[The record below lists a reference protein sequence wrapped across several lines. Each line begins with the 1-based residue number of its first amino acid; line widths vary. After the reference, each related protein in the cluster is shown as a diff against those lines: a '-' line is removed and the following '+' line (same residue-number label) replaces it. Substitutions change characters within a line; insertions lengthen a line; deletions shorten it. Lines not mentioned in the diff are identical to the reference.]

1 MTAQPKPNPEPAG
14 ADAGSHA
21 NSNAGRRAGAASNA
35 EPDAMPNADWD
46 AAADAT
52 PNAMPNAALNA
63 TPSATTQAD
72 AARRDAW
79 WRRLRAA
86 PHGYDLFHAL
96 RWLDA
101 LSPEHAPSGYA
112 SRPRD
117 EPVRF
122 GQAPSLAFA
131 AAMLADVRDEAPR
144 PRVAIHGFG
153 LFGPN
158 GPLPS
163 HLTEYAY
170 ERATQH
176 DDPTFA
182 AFADLFHHRLIL
194 LFYRAWAD
202 AQPTVSLDRPARA
215 RFDRYVAS
223 LIGPCDARSCDAPRG
238 ANALAPH
245 AKYHQA
251 GHLVRHTRNPEGLVQ
266 ILQRYFGVRARI
278 VEHVPQWVMLDRA
291 QRCAI
296 RATRPTQPLGGAV
309 LGRAVRDAQSR
320 FRIVLGPLTLDEYRR
335 FLPGGAHARRLAQW
349 VREYVG
355 IEFDWD
361 VQLELAR
368 GEVPALALGSRDGLG
383 RTAWLGER
391 LDPGPARDLVLGY
404 DGRARGGAGL
414 GAGVARAR
422 STVADQAAAADAFDR
437 QPA

>member
-1 MTAQPKPNPEPAG
+1 MAGARRQAARDMTTNPKPAAANAG
-14 ADAGSHA
+14 ANA
-21 NSNAGRRAGAASNA
+21 NANAS
-35 EPDAMPNADWD
+35 
-46 AAADAT
+46 
-52 PNAMPNAALNA
+52 
-63 TPSATTQAD
+63 AD
-72 AARRDAW
+72 AARRAAW

-86 PHGYDLFHAL
+86 PHGYDLFQAL

-101 LSPEHAPSGYA
+101 LSPEHAPFGYA
-112 SRPRD
+112 SRPHD
-117 EPVRF
+117 EPVRL
-122 GQAPSLAFA
+122 GQAPSLTFA
-131 AAMLADVRDEAPR
+131 AAMLADVRDDGPR
-144 PRVAIHGFG
+144 PRIAIHGFG

-170 ERATQH
+170 ERVKQH

-215 RFDRYVAS
+215 RFDTYVAS
-223 LIGPCDARSCDAPRG
+223 LIGRRGERSGDAPR
-238 ANALAPH
+238 AADALAPH
-245 AKYHQA
+245 AKYFHA

-266 ILQRYFGVRARI
+266 ILRRYFGVPARI

-296 RATRPTQPLGGAV
+296 RATRPTLPLGGTV
-309 LGRAVRDAQSR
+309 LGCAVRDAQSR
-320 FRIVLGPLTLDEYRR
+320 FRIVLGPLTLDAYRQ
-335 FLPGGAHARRLAQW
+335 FLPGGVHARRLAQW

-361 VQLELAR
+361 VQLELAHD
-368 GEVPALALGSRDGLG
+368 EVPALALGSRHGLG

-404 DGRARGGAGL
+404 DARARGASAGIKS
-414 GAGVARAR
+414 ARAPA
-422 STVADQAAAADAFDR
+422 ADRAADAAALHR

>member
-1 MTAQPKPNPEPAG
+1 MAG
-14 ADAGSHA
+14 ARRQAARGMTTNLKPDSPAAHA
-21 NSNAGRRAGAASNA
+21 HERAGAKQDASPNRSSSPSA
-35 EPDAMPNADWD
+35 HPNLVPNA
-46 AAADAT
+46 
-52 PNAMPNAALNA
+52 
-63 TPSATTQAD
+63 SASA

-86 PHGYDLFHAL
+86 PHGYDLFQAL

-112 SRPRD
+112 ARPRD
-117 EPVRF
+117 EPMRL

-131 AAMLADVRDEAPR
+131 AAMLAGVRDDGPR
-144 PRVAIHGFG
+144 PRIAIQGFG

-163 HLTEYAY
+163 HLTEYAH

-182 AFADLFHHRLIL
+182 AFADVFHHRLIL

-215 RFDRYVAS
+215 RFDAYVAS
-223 LIGPCDARSCDAPRG
+223 LIGPRDAPG
-238 ANALAPH
+238 AADALAPH
-245 AKYHQA
+245 AKYFQA

-266 ILQRYFGVRARI
+266 ILRRYFGVRARI
-278 VEHVPQWVMLDRA
+278 VEHVPHWVMLDRA

-296 RATRPTQPLGGAV
+296 RATRPTQRLGGAV
-309 LGRAVRDAQSR
+309 LGCAVRDAQSR
-320 FRIVLGPLTLDEYRR
+320 LRIVLGPLTLDEYRR
-335 FLPGGAHARRLAQW
+335 FLPGGAHARQLAQW

-355 IEFDWD
+355 VEFGWD
-361 VQLELAR
+361 VQLELAHD
-368 GEVPALALGSRDGLG
+368 EVPALALGSRHALG

-391 LDPGPARDLVLGY
+391 LDHGPARDLVLGY
-404 DGRARGGAGL
+404 DAHARGASASAGA
-414 GAGVARAR
+414 ASAR
-422 STVADQAAAADAFDR
+422 STRADQAAAADAPHR

>member
-1 MTAQPKPNPEPAG
+1 MTTNPKPSATGANANANANAG
-14 ADAGSHA
+14 AD
-21 NSNAGRRAGAASNA
+21 
-35 EPDAMPNADWD
+35 
-46 AAADAT
+46 T
-52 PNAMPNAALNA
+52 
-63 TPSATTQAD
+63 
-72 AARRDAW
+72 ARRDAW

-86 PHGYDLFHAL
+86 PHGYDLFQAL

-101 LSPEHAPSGYA
+101 LSPAHAPLGYA

-117 EPVRF
+117 EPVRL
-122 GQAPSLAFA
+122 GQTPSLTFA
-131 AAMLADVRDEAPR
+131 AAMLAGVRDGCPTPR
-144 PRVAIHGFG
+144 IAIHGFG

-170 ERATQH
+170 ERAKQH

-215 RFDRYVAS
+215 RFDAYVAS
-223 LIGPCDARSCDAPRG
+223 LIGPRDAPSSDASRI
-238 ANALAPH
+238 ADVLAPH
-245 AKYHQA
+245 AKYFQA

-266 ILQRYFGVRARI
+266 ILRRYFGVRARI

-296 RATRPTQPLGGAV
+296 RATRPTLPLGGAV
-309 LGRAVRDAQSR
+309 LGCAVRDAQSR

-335 FLPGGAHARRLAQW
+335 FLPGGVHARQLAQW

-361 VQLELAR
+361 VQLELVR
-368 GEVPALALGSRDGLG
+368 DEVPALALGSRHGLG
-383 RTAWLGER
+383 RAAWLGKR

-404 DGRARGGAGL
+404 D
-414 GAGVARAR
+414 ARAR
-422 STVADQAAAADAFDR
+422 RARDVASVGIASARPPAADRAAAADAFHR

>member
-1 MTAQPKPNPEPAG
+1 MADARRQAARDMTTHPKPEPAATDVR
-14 ADAGSHA
+14 AD
-21 NSNAGRRAGAASNA
+21 SNVDEGAA
-35 EPDAMPNADWD
+35 PRADL
-46 AAADAT
+46 
-52 PNAMPNAALNA
+52 NAA
-63 TPSATTQAD
+63 PHAD

-131 AAMLADVRDEAPR
+131 AAMLADVRDDGPH

-223 LIGPCDARSCDAPRG
+223 LIGPRDAPSPDADASDSAG
-238 ANALAPH
+238 VLAPH

-266 ILQRYFGVRARI
+266 ILRRYFGVRVRI
-278 VEHVPQWVMLDRA
+278 VEHVPQWVMLERA

-296 RATRPTQPLGGAV
+296 RATRPTQPLGSAV
-309 LGRAVRDAQSR
+309 LGYAVRDAQSR
-320 FRIVLGPLTLDEYRR
+320 LRIVLGPLTLDEYRQ

-361 VQLELAR
+361 VQLELAHD
-368 GEVPALALGSRDGLG
+368 EVPALALGGRHGLG

-391 LDPGPARDLVLGY
+391 LDPGPAHDLVLGY
-404 DGRARGGAGL
+404 DARALHARGG
-414 GAGVARAR
+414 GASADAARVR
-422 STVADQAAAADAFDR
+422 STAADQAAAADALDR